1 MAAYFSEWNC
11 VTCGSLEGSMQGSVF
26 FHVFIH
32 NLQKA
37 GINKVTK
44 FTNDYLP
51 MTMQCTKGSHKEMK
65 KNVTTQKSLKPLRQ
79 SEF

>member
-1 MAAYFSEWNC
+1 
-11 VTCGSLEGSMQGSVF
+11 MQGSVF

-32 NLQKA
+32 HLQKA

-51 MTMQCTKGSHKEMK
+51 MTMHYTKDSHKAMK
-65 KNVTTQKSLKPLRQ
+65 KNVTTQKRLKTLTQ